1 MNIQTVSSDQA
12 RTGWRD
18 LLDGVIAG
26 DVVIIERYG
35 KPVAVMLAHADYVAM
50 QTELEAAREMDATG
64 RTLRERPLPADTY
77 RTWDEMKR
85 ELLAELRAELGAPGT
100 TPAAWQAGWA
110 TLRQQIDQSGGIM
123 RGLSKAEIV
132 TRLRETRQELFEAE
146 YAHHKMSFRTESSE

>member
-1 MNIQTVSSDQA
+1 
-12 RTGWRD
+12 
-18 LLDGVIAG
+18 
-26 DVVIIERYG
+26 
-35 KPVAVMLAHADYVAM
+35 ML
-50 QTELEAAREMDATG
+50 
-64 RTLRERPLPADTY
+64 ADTY

-85 ELLAELRAELGAPGT
+85 ELLADLKAELGASET

-110 TLRQQIDQSGGIM
+110 TLRQQIDQSGGVM

>member
-35 KPVAVMLAHADYVAM
+35 KPVAAMLAYADYVAM
-50 QTELEAAREMDATG
+50 QAELEAAREMDATG
-64 RTLRERPLPADTY
+64 RTLRERPLLADTY
-77 RTWDEMKR
+77 RTWAEMKR
-85 ELLAELRAELGAPGT
+85 ELLAEIRAELGAPGT
-100 TPAAWQAGWA
+100 TPAAWQAGWT
-110 TLRQQIDQSGGIM
+110 TLRQQIDQSGGVM

-146 YAHHKMSFRTESSE
+146 YAHLYR